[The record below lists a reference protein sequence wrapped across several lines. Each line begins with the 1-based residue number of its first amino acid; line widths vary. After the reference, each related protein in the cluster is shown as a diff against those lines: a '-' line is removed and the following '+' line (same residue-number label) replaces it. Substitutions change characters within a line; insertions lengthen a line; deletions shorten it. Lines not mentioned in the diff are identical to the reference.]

1 MEGYDIKKMRF
12 KSKNEPK
19 IEEKLTG
26 KIITELEDQSEIQPN
41 AELEG
46 KEYIQF
52 PDGTTQLVKGSSHAK
67 GGVRMNIPD
76 GSKIVSN
83 SLKVTAK
90 QAKQLKEDFDMTVSP
105 KNTYSSIIDKFVK
118 KIGLEALYNEEE
130 ELYKLIGR
138 EGEKTGVNDSTMAVN
153 QEYLSGKTKELQ
165 VEKMD
170 KERQKSEFFLKV
182 FDMQEE
188 AKPESKKQKSKDGQL
203 KYGGVSEQEFKRIC
217 KKHGISEEQGRVLLG
232 EALPSFDLGGK
243 MKKEYNTK
251 EKADKGLENEKL
263 TEAQYKELIAYI
275 EEKNKTIFTTS
286 SGSHE
291 VLSDQEIMQRKKQKK
306 SDTAFG
312 GVTKENIKDVMWHYY
327 KNFPYVAEKHLG
339 VKVVDG
345 KITWDKDIDFTKE
358 NEKVRKFQ
366 KEANKVMIASDK
378 SILSEG
384 ADEYFSSDFQDK
396 AKSHLDNET
405 FVDETGS
412 IRGFDGKVGNF
423 TSGRYINKVNV
434 FTPEDMVVAKE
445 KNIYTLAQAE
455 AALKEDP
462 DLFSDI
468 SQERMGKLRSFSGEG
483 ADFGIDPYNPPEEE
497 EVLTPAKPGVI
508 DDTPPP
514 APKGYYPKLFAE
526 PNQFP
531 TPPYPMD
538 AHLMGNSRFQR
549 MDPVRV
555 GIEPQIQ
562 EAGEQRKF
570 LSEQMFGNL
579 PPNVAASVMANQM
592 GNQTKAINAEAR
604 AANMTNAQNIA
615 STELFNIGQS
625 DKEGE
630 ANLRNKLSFEQRQ
643 YTAKAN
649 YQEEMKRWEDQIRRI
664 NINSYKN
671 NSALNL
677 MNQMFPDYDVNS
689 GANGVDYTPDQM
701 FEILKRSKAYQET
714 FGTPPTAD

>member
-52 PDGTTQLVKGSSHAK
+52 PDGTTQLVKGASHAK

-90 QAKQLKEDFDMTVSP
+90 QAKQLKEDFDLTVSP
-105 KNTYSSIIDKFVK
+105 KNTYSSVIDKYVK
-118 KIGLEALYNEEE
+118 KIGLDALYNEEE
-130 ELYKLIGR
+130 ELYKLIGK

-153 QEYLSGKTKELQ
+153 QEYLSGKTNQLQ

-188 AKPESKKQKSKDGQL
+188 SKPESKKQKSKDGQL
-203 KYGGVSEQEFKRIC
+203 KYGGVSEQDFKKIC

-232 EALPSFDLGGK
+232 EKLQSFELGGK
-243 MKKEYNTK
+243 MKKKYNTTAK
-251 EKADKGLENEKL
+251 VEKAKKEGKL
-263 TEAQYKELIAYI
+263 TDEQYKELVAYI

-286 SGSHE
+286 SGRHV
-291 VLSDQEIMQRKKQKK
+291 VLSEQERIKQRK
-306 SDTAFG
+306 SDEGGGFG
-312 GVTKENIKDVMWHYY
+312 EVTKENIEDVMWHYY

-345 KITWDKDIDFTKE
+345 DITWDKDIDFTKE

-366 KEANKVMIASDK
+366 QEANKVMIASDK

-396 AKSHLDNET
+396 AQSHLDNET

-434 FTPEDMVVAKE
+434 FTPEDMVVAK
-445 KNIYTLAQAE
+445 KNNIYTLAQAE

-468 SQERMGKLRSFSGEG
+468 SKERMGKLRGFSGEG
-483 ADFGIDPYNPPEEE
+483 ADFGIDPYTPPEEE
-497 EVLTPAKPGVI
+497 EVLTPAEPGVI
-508 DDTPPP
+508 DNTPPP
-514 APKGYYPKLFAE
+514 APKGYFPKLFAE

-531 TPPYPMD
+531 TAPYPMD
-538 AHLMGNSRFQR
+538 AHLMGESRFQR

-570 LSEQMFGNL
+570 IAEQMFGNL
-579 PPNVAASVMANQM
+579 APNVAASVMANQM

-604 AANMTNAQNIA
+604 AANMTNAQNLA

-625 DKEGE
+625 DKESE

-643 YTAKAN
+643 YTAKGN

-664 NINSYKN
+664 NINKYSN
-671 NSALNL
+671 NQALNL
-677 MNQMFPDYDVNS
+677 MNQMFPDYNVGA
-689 GANGVDYTPDQM
+689 GANSVDYTPDQM
-701 FEILKRSKAYQET
+701 WEILKRSEEYMKT
-714 FGTPPTAD
+714 HGTPPTEG